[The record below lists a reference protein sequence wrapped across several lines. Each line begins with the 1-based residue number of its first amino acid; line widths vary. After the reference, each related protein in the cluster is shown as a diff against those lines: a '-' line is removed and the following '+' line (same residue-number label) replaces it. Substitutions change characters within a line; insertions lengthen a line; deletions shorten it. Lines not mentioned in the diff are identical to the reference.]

1 MIVVLIEDDAL
12 LRETLAEDMVLTG
25 LNVTQAPNA
34 EAALETIL
42 AVESGSTSP
51 FILVTDVNLG
61 DGMDGLALVI
71 EARRRWP
78 EVGVVVMTGDPANIE
93 GRCSDP
99 REVLL
104 LKPMGLSQV
113 ADAVHGLAGQLRLN
127 LIDADSRQQ
136 IGGLPSALRSE
147 PLWAVRATGCP
158 ETPPSR

>member
-1 MIVVLIEDDAL
+1 MNVMLVEDDAL
-12 LRETLAEDMVLTG
+12 LRETLAEEMVLTG

-34 EAALETIL
+34 EVALETIMG
-42 AVESGSTSP
+42 AENGSTLP

-61 DGMDGLALVI
+61 DGMDGLALVV

-78 EVGVVVMTGDPANIE
+78 EAGVVVMTGDPANIE

-113 ADAVHGLAGQLRLN
+113 ADAVHGLAGQFRLN
-127 LIDADSRQQ
+127 LIHADSR
-136 IGGLPSALRSE
+136 
-147 PLWAVRATGCP
+147 
-158 ETPPSR
+158 

>member
-1 MIVVLIEDDAL
+1 MNVMLVEDDAL

-61 DGMDGLALVI
+61 DGMDGLALVV

-93 GRCSDP
+93 GRCSGP

-113 ADAVHGLAGQLRLN
+113 AHAVHGLAGQLRLN
-127 LIDADSRQQ
+127 LIDADSREQ
-136 IGGLPSALRSE
+136 IGDVPPAFRSE
-147 PLWAVRATGCP
+147 PLWTVRATECP
-158 ETPPSR
+158 EAPPSS